1 MGKELQMTDEDR
13 PMVHI
18 RLPKPLVRRVDHLAV
33 DWDTDRARAVE
44 RLLRDAVP
52 QAEERSAR

>member
-1 MGKELQMTDEDR
+1 MTDER

-18 RLPKPLVRRVDHLAV
+18 RLPKVLVKRVDHLAV

-44 RLLRDAVP
+44 RLLEHAVTNEE
-52 QAEERSAR
+52 QAAA